1 MEGHRPMTR
10 PALTSADGKHV
21 DGYLCTCGRSGD
33 ADFVTHL
40 LEVAEA
46 ERMHIPDKHDAR

>member
-1 MEGHRPMTR
+1 MTR
-10 PALTSADGKHV
+10 PANTTADGKQA

-46 ERMHIPDKHDAR
+46 DRTNIPDKHGAT

>member
-1 MEGHRPMTR
+1 MTR
-10 PALTSADGKHV
+10 PTITTSNVKHA

-40 LEVAEA
+40 LEVAES
-46 ERMHIPDKHDAR
+46 ERMHLPDKHDVR

>member
-1 MEGHRPMTR
+1 MTR
-10 PALTSADGKHV
+10 PAMTTAGGKRA

-46 ERMHIPDKHDAR
+46 DRMNIPEKHDAR